1 VNQSMKTWKIA
12 IVGAGYM
19 AGEHARAFASLPN
32 VSIVGICGRNPA
44 RAEKFAVEYN
54 VPAFQTIAAMY
65 HETRADA
72 VVVAVNE
79 LSMLDV
85 SLECFRYPWVCLLE
99 KPIGID
105 LSEAEK
111 IAAARRAAGVSAFVA
126 LNRRSYA
133 ATRQALDELAADS
146 SPRLISVLD
155 QQDLAS
161 VRDAGQPEK
170 VVSNYMFANSIH
182 LVDYFCTFGRG
193 DIVSVSPSVSWNPE
207 RPEFVVAMIRFSSG
221 DVGVYQAVWSGPG
234 PWSVT
239 ITNDNA
245 RFELRPLEKLG
256 IQRRGQRQ
264 LAEVAPDAID
274 RDYKPGLRHQ
284 AVQIVR
290 FLAEKETS
298 LASVDE
304 AARSMKLCAEI
315 YGVRR

>member
-1 VNQSMKTWKIA
+1 MKTWKIA

-44 RAEKFAVEYN
+44 RAEKLAAEYN
-54 VPAFQTIAAMY
+54 APAFETIAAMY
-65 HETRADA
+65 QETKADA

-85 SLECFRYPWVCLLE
+85 SMKCFRYPWVCLLE

-105 LSEAEK
+105 LSETQK
-111 IAAARRAAGVSAFVA
+111 IVAARRAAGVSAFVA

-133 ATRQALDELAADS
+133 ATRQALGELARDS

-155 QQDLAS
+155 QQDQAS

-182 LVDYFCTFGRG
+182 LVDYFSTFGRG
-193 DIVSVSPSVSWNPE
+193 DIVSVSPSVTWDPE
-207 RPEFVVAMIRFSSG
+207 RPGFVVATIHFSSG

-239 ITNDNA
+239 ITNDSA

-264 LAEVAPDAID
+264 LAEVAPEAID
-274 RDYKPGLRHQ
+274 RDYKPGLHHQ
-284 AVQIVR
+284 AMQIVR

-298 LASVDE
+298 LPSVDE
-304 AARSMKLCAEI
+304 AARSMKLCANI